1 MCEVKIYP
9 LRRGSLETKE
19 KTISFLKKILTSETF
34 IDYMSADDG
43 FKMDDYEKI
52 IMAAIQ

>member
-9 LRRGSLETKE
+9 LMRGSLETKE